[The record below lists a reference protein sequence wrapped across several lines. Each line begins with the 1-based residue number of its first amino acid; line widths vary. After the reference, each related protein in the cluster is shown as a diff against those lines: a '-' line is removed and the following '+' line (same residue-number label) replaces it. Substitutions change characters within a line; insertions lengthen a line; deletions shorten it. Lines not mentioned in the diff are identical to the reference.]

1 MKTLNIITNEKTA
14 KELANMYATE
24 YNVIKSEIIKL
35 PTGDYKLFIQF
46 EK

>member
-1 MKTLNIITNEKTA
+1 MKTLNIITNKKTA
-14 KELANMYATE
+14 KELATMYETE

>member
-1 MKTLNIITNEKTA
+1 MKQLNIITNEKTA
-14 KELANMYATE
+14 KELAIMYETE